1 MGDEMDL
8 LLSRRSVARV
18 SPDPIPRAVIEEL
31 LVAATHAPNHH
42 LTAPWRFIV
51 LTGAARRAIGEAHAA
66 AVVRQRPDAGP
77 DVIARAS
84 ARLERAPVVIACIV
98 HTDPEDVVR
107 AREDRDAVATAI
119 QNLLLAAHI
128 RGLAG
133 MWRTGA
139 MVDEPEVRA
148 ALGLTHTDTIVA
160 FVYLG
165 HAAVAPP
172 ERDRQPVASVVEWR
186 EQ

>member
-1 MGDEMDL
+1 MADEMDL
-8 LLSRRSVARV
+8 LLSRRSIGRV
-18 SPDPIPRAVIEEL
+18 RPDPIPRAAVEEL

-42 LTAPWRFIV
+42 LTAPWRFVV
-51 LTGAARRAIGEAHAA
+51 LTGAARREVGEAHAA

-77 DVIARAS
+77 DVIARES

-98 HTDPEDVVR
+98 RTDPDDVVQ

-128 RGLAG
+128 RGLAA

-139 MVDEPEVRA
+139 MVDEPEVLA
-148 ALGLTHTDTIVA
+148 ALGLVPGDAIVA

-165 HAAVAPP
+165 HASVAPP
-172 ERDRQPVASVVEWR
+172 ERERPPLGAVVEWR
-186 EQ
+186 DR

>member
-8 LLSRRSVARV
+8 LLSRRSVGRV
-18 SPDPIPRAVIEEL
+18 SPDPIPRAVVQEL

-42 LTAPWRFIV
+42 LTAPWRFVV
-51 LTGAARRAIGEAHAA
+51 LTGAARRQVGAAHAA

-77 DVIARAS
+77 DVIARES
-84 ARLERAPVVIACIV
+84 ARLERAPVVIVCIV
-98 HTDPEDVVR
+98 RTDPDDRVR
-107 AREDRDAVATAI
+107 AREDRDAVAAAI

-139 MVDEPEVRA
+139 MVDEPEVLA
-148 ALGLTHTDTIVA
+148 ALGLTPSDAIVA

-165 HAAVAPP
+165 HAAIAPP
-172 ERDRQPVASVVEWR
+172 KRERQPLGSVVEWR